1 MARQREVLA
10 VPGCLPESRPGTDT
24 VSAKQWRF
32 ESHRDGLGPTPERFG
47 RAGAAGHEAGEGAH
61 GRSIQASC
69 CSDSSVL
76 LYLEARR
83 DKELLPKAGTG
94 HDEEVA
100 KVSLECL
107 WAVR

>member
-1 MARQREVLA
+1 MCPDAYLKAGLEQIRFPPNSGDSNPIETVWARLRKDLA
-10 VPGCLPESRPGTDT
+10 VRE
-24 VSAKQWRF
+24 Q
-32 ESHRDGLGPTPERFG
+32 
-47 RAGAAGHEAGEGAH
+47 AGEGAH

-83 DKELLPKAGTG
+83 DKELLPKAGTR